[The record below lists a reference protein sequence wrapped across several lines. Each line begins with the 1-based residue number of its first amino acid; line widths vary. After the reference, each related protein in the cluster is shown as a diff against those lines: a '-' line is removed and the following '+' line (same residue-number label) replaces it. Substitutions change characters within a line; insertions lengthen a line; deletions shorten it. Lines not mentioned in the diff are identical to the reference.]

1 MRISELVD
9 RTGVP
14 LATVKYYLREGL
26 LMPGEATSATQ
37 ARYDERHVRRLA
49 LIRALAAQ
57 GLPLPRIREIV
68 RLLDGNDESLFV
80 ALGRAVAALPPY
92 PPEEPASHDYPRA
105 RRVLERLGQL
115 YDPRFAAVA
124 QLERALAALDSAGL
138 SMSDERI
145 DVYGRHVLGI
155 AEIDIDLLPTRS
167 REATV
172 EAAVLG
178 TALYEPVL
186 TAMRRL
192 AHQHLAARRFT
203 ESGAP
208 DGPVTESPDGPV
220 TESPD
225 GPVPEPPDGP
235 DAKSPDGSVP
245 DSQEQQ

>member
-1 MRISELVD
+1 MRISELVA

-68 RLLDGNDESLFV
+68 RLLDGTDESLFV
-80 ALGRAVAALPPY
+80 ALGRAIAALPPY
-92 PPEEPASHDYPRA
+92 PPDDDAPEPRDYPRA

-124 QLERALAALDSAGL
+124 QLERALAALESAGL
-138 SMSDERI
+138 AMSDERI
-145 DVYGRHVLGI
+145 DIYGRHVLGI
-155 AEIDIDLLPTRS
+155 AELDLDLLPTRS
-167 REATV
+167 RDATV

-203 ESGAP
+203 EFFPSG
-208 DGPVTESPDGPV
+208 SPDSPV
-220 TESPD
+220 
-225 GPVPEPPDGP
+225 
-235 DAKSPDGSVP
+235 A